1 MEKKKTAK
9 WMGSTQIREDFRAIQ
24 YLLKVLGYRG
34 AMCLLI
40 SLMYTEH
47 LAINQREE
55 NNSAEEEMGKG
66 YINQVHRRKP
76 NIKEIYENTLN
87 LTRDQGNRN

>member
-1 MEKKKTAK
+1 
-9 WMGSTQIREDFRAIQ
+9 
-24 YLLKVLGYRG
+24 
-34 AMCLLI
+34 
-40 SLMYTEH
+40 MYTEH